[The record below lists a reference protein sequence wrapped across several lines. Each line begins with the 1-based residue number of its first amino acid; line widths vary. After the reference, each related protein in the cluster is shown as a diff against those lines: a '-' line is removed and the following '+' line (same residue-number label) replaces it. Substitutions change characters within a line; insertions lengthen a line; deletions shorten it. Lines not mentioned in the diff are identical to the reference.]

1 MSRGKGKKDR
11 HVIALCHHLT
21 NIGHAG
27 LRSERQG
34 SKLRTTPNVRQP
46 ATSRRSLAILFS
58 FFIFMASNSHIFFP
72 SYSIT
77 LILIMLIWEL
87 YVNTAS
93 FVIRE
98 TTGRYGVA
106 VLDTIET
113 RVGHWGRMS
122 GSCGWLARL
131 VLRVLGVVGRTIS
144 KGSK

>member
-1 MSRGKGKKDR
+1 MFKGTYTQKDI
-11 HVIALCHHLT
+11 IALCHLLT
-21 NIGHAG
+21 NVGHAG
-27 LRSERQG
+27 ARGERQG

-46 ATSRRSLAILFS
+46 ATSRRSFAILFS

-77 LILIMLIWEL
+77 LILIMLLWEL
-87 YVNTAS
+87 YVNTAA

-98 TTGRYGVA
+98 TTGRYGAA

-113 RVGHWGRMS
+113 RVGHWGRMT
-122 GSCGWLARL
+122 GGCGWLARL
-131 VLRVLGVVGRTIS
+131 VLRVLSVVGRTIS